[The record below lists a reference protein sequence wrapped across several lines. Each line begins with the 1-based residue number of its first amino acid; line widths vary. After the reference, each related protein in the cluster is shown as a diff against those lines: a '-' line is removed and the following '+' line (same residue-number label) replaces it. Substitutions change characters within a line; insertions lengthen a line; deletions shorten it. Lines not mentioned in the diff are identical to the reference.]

1 MKHTLSKAA
10 RKRISRAQKARW
22 KIVRRSGQHSDSNP
36 TLVSQL
42 LKESAKFTKIAETL
56 WKAARILKAA

>member
-22 KIVRRSGQHSDSNP
+22 SSGQHSDSNP

-56 WKAARILKAA
+56 RKAARILKAA